1 MGKEAGHRAASG
13 VRGCSP
19 AAGEAVPAQ
28 ATRAEGVGAAAAPGA
43 ERMPR
48 PAGPA
53 RPAAGARRRTGRH
66 RRHAPTAPAEV
77 RAAAQAAAAPPGRE
91 EEEAHRAVRLLRR
104 AVHDGVAP
112 EAARAGAEAPEQG
125 GASLRGDERAVP
137 GMQRPPLLWAQRR
150 AASHREAARPA
161 AHAQRRRSLT
171 CTVTRRWLNM
181 LVVCSI

>member
-112 EAARAGAEAPEQG
+112 GAAREGAEAPEQG
-125 GASLRGDERAVP
+125 GLPRRRDERAVP
-137 GMQRPPLLWAQRR
+137 GVRRAPLRRAQRP
-150 AASHREAARPA
+150 AALRREAAHLA
-161 AHAQRRRSLT
+161 A
-171 CTVTRRWLNM
+171 
-181 LVVCSI
+181 

>member
-48 PAGPA
+48 PGPGPA
-53 RPAAGARRRTGRH
+53 RPAASARRRP
-66 RRHAPTAPAEV
+66 RRHAPTAPAKV
-77 RAAAQAAAAPPGRE
+77 RAAQAAAAPGR

-112 EAARAGAEAPEQG
+112 GAAREGAEAPEQG
-125 GASLRGDERAVP
+125 GLPRRRDERAVRGVRRAP
-137 GMQRPPLLWAQRR
+137 LRRAQRP
-150 AASHREAARPA
+150 AALRREAAHLA
-161 AHAQRRRSLT
+161 A
-171 CTVTRRWLNM
+171 
-181 LVVCSI
+181 